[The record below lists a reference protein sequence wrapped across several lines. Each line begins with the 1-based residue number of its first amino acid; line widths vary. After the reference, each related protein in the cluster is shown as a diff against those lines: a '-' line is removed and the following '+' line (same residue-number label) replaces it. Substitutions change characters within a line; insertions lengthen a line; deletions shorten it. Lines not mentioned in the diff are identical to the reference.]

1 MAAHYNKPDTNEPK
15 TNGLEKTNELA
26 TTTRTHAMLDPQQ
39 CRSARLARDAR
50 FDGRFFIAV
59 STTGIFCRPVCPATL
74 PQERHVRYFESAVAA
89 ANAGFRPCLRCRPDS
104 APDSPA
110 WMGSRTTLTRA
121 IQLIDSGALQG
132 GNVAWLCERLGI
144 GERYLRQLFQRRFGV
159 SPKAYA
165 LYRQCL
171 FAKKLLHETTLPV
184 VEVAHASGFS
194 SLRRF
199 NDAFKRQMAL
209 TPTEIRR
216 RRSRKSAALTLKL
229 AYRPPYQW
237 ERLRHFHALHAIEGL
252 EWVSEDT
259 LGRTIRHGTT
269 TGHFEA
275 RHDARRHQFEV
286 ILVLSELGDL
296 HAIVRRIRS
305 MLDLDAD
312 TQIIEAHLHQ
322 SAPALP
328 LAEGLRLPGSWDVFE
343 AGIRAVLGQ
352 QVSMA
357 AANRLI
363 QQLVDRLG
371 ESDEEGRRRF
381 PTAEAIAASDLGFLK
396 LPGSRR
402 DTVRRLAAAYASGEI
417 GDDPQQW
424 RSLKG
429 IGPWTANVAD
439 FRGNGNPDIWLDGDV
454 GVRRALAALTTPLN
468 IAAASPWRS
477 YLTLQLWNRV
487 I

>member
-1 MAAHYNKPDTNEPK
+1 
-15 TNGLEKTNELA
+15 
-26 TTTRTHAMLDPQQ
+26 MLDPQQ

-89 ANAGFRPCLRCRPDS
+89 SSAGYRPCLRCRPDS

-110 WMGSRTTLTRA
+110 WIGSGTTLARA
-121 IQLIDSGALQG
+121 IGLIDGGALQNG
-132 GNVAWLCERLGI
+132 DVTQLCERLGI

-159 SPKAYA
+159 SPKAYS

-184 VEVAHASGFS
+184 IDVAHASGFS

-199 NDAFKRQMAL
+199 NDAFKRQMSL
-209 TPTEIRR
+209 TPTDIRR
-216 RRSRKSAALTLKL
+216 RRSRKNAALTLKL

-237 ERLRHFHALHAIEGL
+237 ERLRHFFAVHVIEGL
-252 EWVSEDT
+252 EWVGEQSI
-259 LGRTIRHGTT
+259 GRTIRYGAT

-275 RHDARRHQFEV
+275 RHDAERHQFEV
-286 ILVLSELGDL
+286 TLVLNELGEL
-296 HAIVRRIRS
+296 NAIVRQIRR

-312 TQIIEAHLHQ
+312 TQTIEAHLGQ
-322 SAPALP
+322 CVPELT
-328 LAEGLRLPGSWDVFE
+328 LAEGLRLPGSWNVFE
-343 AGIRAVLGQ
+343 SGIRAVLGQ
-352 QVSMA
+352 QISIA

-363 QQLVDRLG
+363 QQLVDQLG
-371 ESDEEGRRRF
+371 ERAGNKRRHF
-381 PTAEAIAASDLGFLK
+381 PAASVIAASDLSFLK

-402 DTVRRLAAAYASGEI
+402 ETVRRLAVAYASGEV

-424 RSLKG
+424 LTLKG
-429 IGPWTANVAD
+429 IGPWTANVAA
-439 FRGNGNPDIWLDGDV
+439 FRGNADPDIWLDGDV
-454 GVRRALAALTTPLN
+454 GVRRALATLSTSIDPAL
-468 IAAASPWRS
+468 ASPWRS
-477 YLTLQLWNRV
+477 YLTLQLWNR
-487 I
+487 IL